1 MGFSISVQLLAK
13 GHMGL
18 HYFSEACLDDRWKTE
33 YEYVKVLIV
42 IRSGNYSYLPVIVGI
57 TW

>member
-1 MGFSISVQLLAK
+1 
-13 GHMGL
+13 MGL

-42 IRSGNYSYLPVIVGI
+42 IWSGNYSYLRVIVGI
-57 TW
+57 TR